1 MVAKRRGELWEQ
13 RESVRRAQVVRG
25 TQAMRGTQTVR
36 GTQAV
41 RGTQRQGA
49 SPVRDWGA
57 DTVGCQSLHKSKG
70 QVERSKDTIWT
81 EIQPLGAES
90 TGAPALKETKY
101 LSKI

>member
-1 MVAKRRGELWEQ
+1 MGAKRI
-13 RESVRRAQVVRG
+13 REGDPGCEEDPGHEEGPVPG
-25 TQAMRGTQTVR
+25 
-36 GTQAV
+36 

-57 DTVGCQSLHKSKG
+57 DTVGCQSLHKGKG

-81 EIQPLGAES
+81 EIQPLGTES